1 MCDGLLSDVFNI
13 KIIATFN
20 EDIRKVD
27 SALLR
32 KGRLVYR
39 YEFKEL
45 SIEKTNA
52 LFKSLKIDYISDKP
66 MTVADI
72 FNFEKDNGSEEQEKK
87 KIGFNTK

>member
-1 MCDGLLSDVFNI
+1 MCDGLLSDIFNI

-27 SALLR
+27 DALLR

-45 SIEKTNA
+45 SVEKTNA
-52 LFKSLKIDYISDKP
+52 LFKMLKIDHTSDKE
-66 MTVADI
+66 MTLADI
-72 FNFEKDNGSEEQEKK
+72 FNYEKDNGSETNEKK
-87 KIGFNTK
+87 KIGFNA